1 MVDVKGNISTTD
13 SEKSSLLNDYFSSVF
28 TKENVDEIP
37 NFDKRTKS
45 TDDIET
51 VEVTEEEML
60 KLLQNLKADKSPGTD
75 EIHPRLLKECAQSLA
90 KPLKMLFD
98 LSMKTSRIPSEWKV
112 AEVRPIYK
120 KKGKKSDPSNY
131 RPVNLTSV
139 VSKVAENLCDRIISK
154 GLLSPR

>member
-1 MVDVKGNISTTD
+1 MKGNPKQFYQYISSKTSKKDPIPDMVDVKGNISTTD

-75 EIHPRLLKECAQSLA
+75 EIHPRLLK
-90 KPLKMLFD
+90 
-98 LSMKTSRIPSEWKV
+98 
-112 AEVRPIYK
+112 
-120 KKGKKSDPSNY
+120 
-131 RPVNLTSV
+131 
-139 VSKVAENLCDRIISK
+139 
-154 GLLSPR
+154 